1 MKSSSLESKT
11 VRPGLGLD
19 NYTGFYKTSDSV
31 NPPKKVSSKST
42 KSRSKMIKILAV
54 VLVLVGGYIF
64 ITNRTAEPAKTTKV
78 LTVKTDKSASSA
90 ANKSK
95 PVPAVVAPA
104 AVTPTTGAC
113 AGNKLDKLA
122 IVSVSR
128 QHMWACEGNKAVYDS
143 PVITGIQRYPET
155 LTPVGTYKIYSKQK
169 DVTLTGVDSTG
180 SWNDK
185 VDYWMPFLSNE
196 YGIYGFHNAPWRTEG
211 EFGNTDPNSLDGS
224 HGCVNLPKATAVWL
238 YNWSPVGT
246 TVTVEA

>member
-19 NYTGFYKTSDSV
+19 NYTGFYKSSDSV
-31 NPPKKVSSKST
+31 KPPNKGLAKST
-42 KSRSKMIKILAV
+42 KSRSNLIKIVAV
-54 VLVLVGGYIF
+54 ILVLIGGYLF
-64 ITNRTAEPAKTTKV
+64 ISNQSSEPEKTNKV

-90 ANKSK
+90 ANTSK

-104 AVTPTTGAC
+104 AVTPTTGVC
-113 AGNKLDKLA
+113 GSNKLDKLA
-122 IVSVSR
+122 IVSVSK
-128 QHMWACEGNKAVYDS
+128 QHLWACEGSKMVYDS

-196 YGIYGFHNAPWRTEG
+196 YGIYGFHDASWRTDS

-224 HGCVNLPKATAVWL
+224 HGCVNLPKATAAWL

>member
-19 NYTGFYKTSDSV
+19 NYTGFYKTSDS
-31 NPPKKVSSKST
+31 PKSPKKGSSSAT
-42 KSRSKMIKILAV
+42 GSRKNMIKIFTV
-54 VLVLVGGYIF
+54 ILVIVGGYMF
-64 ITNRTAEPAKTTKV
+64 LNNRSDPPKTTKV
-78 LTVKTDKSASSA
+78 LTVKTNKSAIAGS
-90 ANKSK
+90 NKST
-95 PVPAVVAPA
+95 PVPAVAAPA
-104 AVTPTTGAC
+104 TVASNSGTC
-113 AGNKLDKLA
+113 AENKLDKLA